1 MSHKAGGLKQWISA
15 AQPRKRQKQTVFPPL
30 RPYPQLPWRNQSWGC
45 RRCIRQQCERARGRR
60 RRWRVVSPSPPLWG
74 LWSASMSS
82 SAAPA
87 PKKNSNRLPEMK
99 NKCKFW
105 QTNACL
111 HEPHYHVDAN
121 AGLKQS
127 TLFSSPSTIRADGG
141 WSAGSNTL
149 CSCTCLI
156 VSSQCASSCEQ
167 WLFSVCVINCS
178 AYRCENN
185 SNINTYGSLK
195 SNKNR
200 KKTQH

>member
-30 RPYPQLPWRNQSWGC
+30 RPYPQLLWRNQSWGC

-87 PKKNSNRLPEMK
+87 PKKNSNRLAEMK

-121 AGLKQS
+121 AVWNKAHCFHPHQLSEQM
-127 TLFSSPSTIRADGG
+127 ADEALVAIHCVVALV
-141 WSAGSNTL
+141 WL
-149 CSCTCLI
+149 CPHNVHQA
-156 VSSQCASSCEQ
+156 VSSD
-167 WLFSVCVINCS
+167 CS
-178 AYRCENN
+178 LYV
-185 SNINTYGSLK
+185 
-195 SNKNR
+195 
-200 KKTQH
+200 